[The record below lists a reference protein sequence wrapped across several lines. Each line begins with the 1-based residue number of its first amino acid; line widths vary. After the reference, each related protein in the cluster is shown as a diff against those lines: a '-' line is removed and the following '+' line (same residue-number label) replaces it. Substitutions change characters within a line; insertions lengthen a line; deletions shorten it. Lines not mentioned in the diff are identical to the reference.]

1 MIEIVASI
9 DSYWQRKTQQNG
21 LNAIVAFPSTTQRNK
36 EEKKTTSDLITFSR
50 PKDFRISLHLVM
62 QIIVN
67 HS

>member
-36 EEKKTTSDLITFSR
+36 EEKKQL
-50 PKDFRISLHLVM
+50 
-62 QIIVN
+62 QI
-67 HS
+67 